1 MWQYNYSPEL
11 YHYGVMGMR
20 WGHRKQ
26 RPVSMVRTF
35 GQGITNL
42 KNADKKRML
51 SNSKS
56 TAKAAGKIISRKIKE
71 NNPWNKLS
79 DKQKKAVKIG
89 AAVAGAAL
97 LTYGSYKLS
106 KNMANKY
113 ENKVSAAL
121 NKSFSIKDP
130 NSTDPL
136 GRPLKPY
143 TGYLGSKKGQ
153 LVKYNDKR
161 TGQNVEKF
169 IMGNKRDASK
179 YIKRNKTPGTY
190 SSTTKGR
197 NVVYRTMTFGKYG
210 NDDWWSPI
218 HESNNSKFYA
228 EKAIRKAAR
237 GGYRL
242 T

>member
-51 SNSKS
+51 SNSKN

-79 DKQKKAVKIG
+79 DRQKKVVKIG

-97 LTYGSYKLS
+97 LTYGAYKL
-106 KNMANKY
+106 KKGMAYRHEAK
-113 ENKVSAAL
+113 
-121 NKSFSIKDP
+121 IKDML
-130 NSTDPL
+130 NRSFNKTNESMFGGSSNVHKMEYTD
-136 GRPLKPY
+136 KY
-143 TGYLGSKKGQ
+143 TGERVSKMMGPLGSK
-153 LVKYNDKR
+153 R
-161 TGQNVEKF
+161 E
-169 IMGNKRDASK
+169 AAK
-179 YIKRNKTPGTY
+179 YIKRHKMPGTSY
-190 SSTTKGR
+190 NITKGKD
-197 NVVYRTMTFGKYG
+197 VTVY
-210 NDDWWSPI
+210 NWSKPDLTKGI
-218 HESNNSKFYA
+218 YDFEAKPSQHFYTA
-228 EKAIRKAAR
+228 KEINRAVRK
-237 GGYRL
+237 GYRL
-242 T
+242 H